1 MIVQDMREVKS
12 EDEDMI
18 TMDAEVTDKENIE
31 QADEGELLMI
41 QRILSPG

>member
-1 MIVQDMREVKS
+1 MIVQGMREVKS

-31 QADEGELLMI
+31 QADEGD
-41 QRILSPG
+41 RCS